1 MNVLMSFVAASLFG
15 VGTYLLLQRK
25 LSRIIIGIGLF
36 GHGASMLFLIA
47 GRRGTA
53 PLVGENALTTFS
65 DPLPQAMALTGIVIT
80 FGVTA
85 FLLALAF
92 RSWILTD
99 DDEVEDDV
107 ADRLIGRGGSR
118 DEEVEDA
125 DVAHYA
131 EVESK
136 REEEGGEDEA
146 TTGVTPVVPG
156 SQIEREQSGRDS

>member
-1 MNVLMSFVAASLFG
+1 MSVVAAALFG
-15 VGTYLLLQRK
+15 VGTYLLIQRK
-25 LSRIIIGIGLF
+25 LSRIIIGIGLL

-92 RSWILTD
+92 RSWILTN

-107 ADRLIGRGGSR
+107 ADRLIGRGDSI

-125 DVAHYA
+125 DVAHY
-131 EVESK
+131 VEEETK
-136 REEEGGEDEA
+136 RESEGGEDED
-146 TTGVTPVVPG
+146 TTGVTPIVHRVDGDPK
-156 SQIEREQSGRDS
+156 ESGPAS